1 MNDQL
6 NIAFKEKVTIY
17 NQGNSFGVDI
27 GDKMKRRALK
37 AYGAQGFLHNIDII
51 DATISPASY
60 DQEGQLVEN
69 DESDVKYLWQWCDSE
84 YAAASCDLSRSRPS

>member
-6 NIAFKEKVTIY
+6 NIAFKDKVTIY

-37 AYGAQGFLHNIDII
+37 SYGAQGFLQNIEII
-51 DATISPASY
+51 DATISPPTFESIG
-60 DQEGQLVEN
+60 QESGQLVEN

-84 YAAASCDLSRSRPS
+84 